1 MAEWVTSRRKEVEDV
16 LLDYDENSEIFTYD
30 QKTDEQH
37 TYKGIESVRTIN
49 TDFFQVLSD
58 MSGLTAPMLD
68 VSEDK
73 KMVFIVWRCPSSGLV
88 DATDTFVFGGT
99 NKIVRQHVVFRLE

>member
-1 MAEWVTSRRKEVEDV
+1 
-16 LLDYDENSEIFTYD
+16 
-30 QKTDEQH
+30 
-37 TYKGIESVRTIN
+37 
-49 TDFFQVLSD
+49 